1 MPELLCLDSVSA
13 GYGEARVLHD
23 VSLSVE
29 EGQALALLGRNGTG
43 KTTLINTIMGE
54 TRLFTGSIRFA
65 DRNITRLRS
74 HRRALAGL
82 GWVPQERN
90 IFRSLT
96 LEENLTAVARPGP
109 WDLGRVYRLFPR
121 LEECRFNLG
130 NQLSGGEQQMLAV
143 GRALITN
150 PKLLLLDEPL
160 EGLAPVIVEEL
171 LAILRRVILDEGMSA
186 VLVEQNA
193 PKILP
198 ITDRAVILERGAVAY
213 AGASAD
219 LRNDAPTLD
228 RLLGLAHGLGSA
240 A

>member
-1 MPELLCLDSVSA
+1 
-13 GYGEARVLHD
+13 
-23 VSLSVE
+23 
-29 EGQALALLGRNGTG
+29 
-43 KTTLINTIMGE
+43 
-54 TRLFTGSIRFA
+54 
-65 DRNITRLRS
+65 
-74 HRRALAGL
+74 
-82 GWVPQERN
+82 
-90 IFRSLT
+90 
-96 LEENLTAVARPGP
+96 
-109 WDLGRVYRLFPR
+109 VYRLFPR
-121 LEECRFNLG
+121 LEERRSNLG

-171 LAILRRVILDEGMSA
+171 LAILRRVVRDERTSA

-198 ITDRAVILERGAVAY
+198 ITDRAVILERGTVAW
-213 AGASAD
+213 AGVSAD
-219 LRNDAPTLD
+219 LRKDAQTLD